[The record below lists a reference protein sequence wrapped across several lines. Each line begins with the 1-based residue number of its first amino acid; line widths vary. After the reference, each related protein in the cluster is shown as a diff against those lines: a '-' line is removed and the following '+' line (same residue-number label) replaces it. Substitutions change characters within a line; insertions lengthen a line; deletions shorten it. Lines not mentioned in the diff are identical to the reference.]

1 MAQDYAIRFL
11 SSIPG
16 SPLQAHFDDAEP
28 HFPLF
33 RSKYAIVTQGG

>member
-16 SPLQAHFDDAEP
+16 SPLQAHFDDAEIRRI
-28 HFPLF
+28 F
-33 RSKYAIVTQGG
+33 RFSAANMLS